1 MDRKSI
7 IFTVLLKILIC
18 RRLCW
23 CYVPQGA
30 LFLEDSGNTSVD
42 SYEIYRNDESFT
54 VNTVGCIIPPINSRD
69 VTIRKYI
76 NETNKSAK
84 LCYNY
89 NTRLLASNQTH
100 IWVKKSNFIHHDI
113 QNESNFMCCY
123 ESFHKPLSIR
133 NTSKYFVD
141 NIQYLSCILFNDIIE
156 VSNEFVKVNCS
167 YENKKIYEQ
176 YFVFTPKKEFTYTR
190 NNPFKPELDNKNKY
204 NIIMLGMGSMSR
216 QNFYRTMPKTL
227 EQLKKWDAIELKGY
241 NTVARDTFE
250 NMMPVLVGM
259 NTTEIQTTCWKDPW
273 SSLDNCPYI
282 WERFKDMGYYTALVE
297 DTSKLGMFNQWKRGF
312 QGSPTDYY
320 LHPFIHET
328 ETLNKRENGKMYK
341 KNAKINNVVSPCMG
355 DKYYYEFLINYIR
368 RLTRTLNKSKLFG
381 LFWETSLSH
390 DNLNDPVL
398 MDKAYFHLINKMNS
412 SGYLNETI
420 LILLSDHGMDSGK
433 ILYTKQGQIEQRLPF
448 VFILMPPS
456 FRAQYQLAYHNLKV
470 NKERLTTPF
479 DLHETLV
486 DLIDMS
492 ASTEKEIIKRTTEFY
507 THNRGISLFLPIP
520 KNRTCDMA
528 GIKGLWCACYNDV
541 NVAPNNPILMDAVSY
556 FTNKTNDMLKPYP
569 ECLKLIVDDII
580 VAKEMVPTYTRYNEW
595 RDFNVVVRMAPGG
608 GMFETIMR
616 LYNNTWT
623 IVDRVK
629 RLNFPDFRTMCI
641 EDATLKLF
649 CFCK

>member
-1 MDRKSI
+1 MDRKTI
-7 IFTVLLKILIC
+7 ISTVLLKVLIC
-18 RRLCW
+18 VRLSC
-23 CYVPQGA
+23 CYYVTRGA
-30 LFLEDSGNTSVD
+30 SFLEDSLNISLD
-42 SYEIYRNDESFT
+42 SYEIGQRDESFN
-54 VNTVGCIIPPINSRD
+54 VNTVGCIIPSINIRD
-69 VTIRKYI
+69 VTIQNYI
-76 NETNKSAK
+76 HKTNKRAK

-100 IWVKKSNFIHHDI
+100 IWVKKYNFIYHNVED
-113 QNESNFMCCY
+113 ESNFMCCY
-123 ESFHKPLSIR
+123 QSFHKPLSVP
-133 NTSKYFVD
+133 NTSSYFID
-141 NIQYLSCILFNDIIE
+141 NIQYLSCILFHDIIE

-167 YENKKIYEQ
+167 YENETIYEQ
-176 YFVFTPKKEFTYTR
+176 YFVFTPKKDFTYTR
-190 NNPFKPELDNKNKY
+190 HNPFKPWPANKTNY

-227 EQLKKWDAIELKGY
+227 GILKKRDAIELKGY
-241 NTVARDTFE
+241 NTVAGDTFE

-259 NTTEIQTTCWKDPW
+259 NNTEIQTTCWKDPW

-282 WERFKDMGYYTALVE
+282 WERFKDVGYYTALVE

-328 ETLNKRENGKMYK
+328 ETLNKKNSIKYK
-341 KNAKINNVVSPCMG
+341 KYAKVNEILSPCMG

-368 RLTRTLNKSKLFG
+368 RLTTTLGKSKLFG
-381 LFWETSLSH
+381 LFWETTMSH
-390 DNLNDPVL
+390 DNLNDPAL
-398 MDKAYFHLINKMNS
+398 MDKAYGQLINKMES
-412 SGYLNETI
+412 TGYLNETI
-420 LILLSDHGMDSGK
+420 LIFLSDHGMDTGN
-433 ILYTKQGQIEQRLPF
+433 IVLTKQGQIEQRLPF

-456 FRAQYQLAYHNLKV
+456 FRTQYKLAYHNLNV

-492 ASTEKEIIKRTTEFY
+492 AITKTEILKRNSGFY

-528 GIKGLWCACYNDV
+528 GIRALWCACYNDV
-541 NVAPNNPILMDAVSY
+541 NVEPNSPILMDAVSY
-556 FTNKTNDMLKPYP
+556 FTNKTNEMLKSYP
-569 ECLKLIVDDII
+569 QCLKLIVDDII
-580 VAKEMVPTYTRYNEW
+580 IAKEMIPIYTRYNEW
-595 RDFNVVVRMAPGG
+595 RDFNMVVRMAPGG

-616 LYNNTWT
+616 FYNNSWT

-629 RLNFPDFRTMCI
+629 RLNFPDFGTMCI
-641 EDATLKLF
+641 EDATIKLF